1 MEHLPEWLQQ
11 RYETLLEAFRDRE
24 SFSREEAL
32 RTLDVPEGTGGD
44 ILSKLESAGY
54 LRRGSDPLDKRVH
67 PYRLVDVSRARDL
80 DEQLEE
86 WRLKGMQSAPPLARA
101 IDRFWE
107 RCREALKGYVDLTS
121 VPSQPGL
128 LVEQCVEGRIKLS
141 ALRVVR
147 KVNLGHLD
155 KTTQTHAKEILKLFD
170 SSSNAYRSLTNVLLE
185 HKKLDRD
192 LAAGAFDLAV
202 GEYASLDGV
211 PLTPPRRIANK
222 SLCPICRRFRQSQT
236 ALALIT
242 GNPKMDSLFQTYRN
256 NQSTRS
262 SMRVCGYCFTAGWI
276 DLPVAK
282 ITKSGQ
288 SVSKG
293 REYLFIATPLT
304 RDDIQRLL
312 DVISNR
318 PSDETDKE
326 IDPELEDFNRLLE
339 EKYGVQGFD
348 SMSVLGLSARRLQ
361 EMRGFVL
368 PSANPLLRVVAVR
381 VPVERLV
388 GEDKV
393 SGAVQRELV
402 KATMYDFWQI
412 TGGSLHYNRITND
425 QFSVDGQP
433 IELEDMRRANIAYR
447 IADRY
452 ARVGRYR
459 QLNSGLFMLLLAR
472 PREAANR
479 ILRASHRVRRYAPGR
494 EKTKEVIEL
503 TEQIA
508 RQDWKFDLGLRIVE
522 TLVEVGLLKKVQGF
536 RYGPGP
542 NDVFTGV
549 KLVKW
554 LQRLKMIRD
563 ETSARAWGNMLINAL
578 KRGDVAYKDYIQS
591 QGGQV
596 SAPGKD
602 KIAKILDLV
611 DGENGII
618 QTCARHG
625 GNLAELSRDL
635 ANMDY
640 YLLFYYNQHK
650 ATKEETK

>member
-11 RYETLLEAFRDRE
+11 RYEMLLNAFKERE

-32 RTLDVPEGTGGD
+32 QILNVPEGTGGD

-54 LRRGSDPLDKRVH
+54 LRRGSDPLDKRIH
-67 PYRLVDVSRARDL
+67 LYRLVDISRARDL
-80 DEQLEE
+80 DGQLEE
-86 WRLKGMQSAPPLARA
+86 WRLRGMQNAPPLAQA

-107 RCREALKGYVDLTS
+107 RCREALKNVVDMAS
-121 VPSQPGL
+121 VPLQPGL
-128 LVEQCVEGRIKLS
+128 LVEQYVAGRVKLS
-141 ALRVVR
+141 DLRVVK

-155 KTTQTHAKEILKLFD
+155 KAEQAHAQEVLKLFD

-192 LAAGAFDLAV
+192 LAAGIFDLAV
-202 GEYASLDGV
+202 GDYASLDGM
-211 PLTPPRRIANK
+211 PLTPSKHIANK

-236 ALALIT
+236 TLALIT

-276 DLPVAK
+276 DLPAAK

-288 SVSKG
+288 SINKE
-293 REYLFIATPLT
+293 REYLFITTPLT

-312 DVISNR
+312 DVIANR
-318 PSDETDKE
+318 PSNEADHNA
-326 IDPELEDFNRLLE
+326 DPELEAFNQFLG

-361 EMRGFVL
+361 ELRGFVL

-393 SGAVQRELV
+393 SGAVRQELV

-412 TGGSLHYNRITND
+412 TGGSLHYNRITD
-425 QFSVDGQP
+425 AQFSVNGQP

-459 QLNSGLFMLLLAR
+459 QLNSGLFMLLLAQ

-479 ILRASHRVRRYAPGR
+479 ILRASHRV
-494 EKTKEVIEL
+494 
-503 TEQIA
+503 
-508 RQDWKFDLGLRIVE
+508 
-522 TLVEVGLLKKVQGF
+522 
-536 RYGPGP
+536 
-542 NDVFTGV
+542 
-549 KLVKW
+549 
-554 LQRLKMIRD
+554 
-563 ETSARAWGNMLINAL
+563 
-578 KRGDVAYKDYIQS
+578 
-591 QGGQV
+591 
-596 SAPGKD
+596 
-602 KIAKILDLV
+602 
-611 DGENGII
+611 
-618 QTCARHG
+618 
-625 GNLAELSRDL
+625 
-635 ANMDY
+635 
-640 YLLFYYNQHK
+640 
-650 ATKEETK
+650 